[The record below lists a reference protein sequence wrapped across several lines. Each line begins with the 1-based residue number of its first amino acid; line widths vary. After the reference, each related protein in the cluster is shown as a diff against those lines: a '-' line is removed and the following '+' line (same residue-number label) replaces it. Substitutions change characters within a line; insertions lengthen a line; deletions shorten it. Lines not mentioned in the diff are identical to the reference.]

1 MQDNSAMYHLIY
13 CTCPNRETAESI
25 ARQLVS
31 DKLAACVNIVP
42 GVQSVYE
49 WQGQIET
56 AQEHLL
62 LIKSPQ
68 AGYAAIESA
77 IKAIHPYQLPE
88 IIAVAIERGSAEYL
102 KWIDSCLPT
111 D

>member
-1 MQDNSAMYHLIY
+1 MHYLIY
-13 CTCPNRETAESI
+13 CTCPDLETAERI
-25 ARQLVS
+25 AEQLIRRQ
-31 DKLAACVNIVP
+31 LAACINILP
-42 GVQSVYE
+42 GLRSIYT
-49 WQGQIET
+49 WQGEIET

-68 AGYAAIESA
+68 ARYAAIETA
-77 IKAIHPYQLPE
+77 IKTLHPYQLPE
-88 IIAVAIERGSAEYL
+88 IIAVAIERGSSEYL

>member
-1 MQDNSAMYHLIY
+1 MYHLIY
-13 CTCPNRETAESI
+13 CTCPNLETAEAI
-25 ARQLVS
+25 AKHLVGEN
-31 DKLAACVNIVP
+31 LAACVNILP
-42 GVQSVYE
+42 GVDSVYQ

-56 AQEHLL
+56 AREHLL

-68 AGYAAIESA
+68 SRYDAIEAA
-77 IKAIHPYQLPE
+77 IKATHPYQLPE

-102 KWIDSCLPT
+102 KWIDSCLST

>member
-1 MQDNSAMYHLIY
+1 MYHLIY

-25 ARQLVS
+25 AGRLIS
-31 DKLAACVNIVP
+31 EKLAACVNILP
-42 GVQSVYE
+42 GVLSVYE
-49 WQGQIET
+49 WQERIET

-62 LIKSPQ
+62 LIKSPSVR
-68 AGYAAIESA
+68 YDAIEAA
-77 IKAIHPYQLPE
+77 IKALHPYQLPE

-111 D
+111 N

>member
-1 MQDNSAMYHLIY
+1 MYHLIY
-13 CTCPNRETAESI
+13 CTCPDLKTAEGI
-25 ARQLVS
+25 AQHLVK
-31 DKLAACVNIVP
+31 DKLAACVNILP
-42 GVQSVYE
+42 GVHSVYE

-62 LIKSPQ
+62 LIKSRQ
-68 AGYAAIESA
+68 ACYAAIEAA
-77 IKAIHPYQLPE
+77 IKTLHPYQLPE

-102 KWIDSCLPT
+102 KWIDSCLST